1 MTPKRIAMSGLV
13 AAALAGLSCQAASA
27 ETPYYAFPP
36 AWPIIALGAVIGD
49 AATALAPHPLLA
61 PVNYGPPYYYL
72 GPPPGSSVYYA
83 RAYYPPGYY
92 PPVYAPRAWLW
103 R

>member
-1 MTPKRIAMSGLV
+1 MRLKRIAMSGLV

-36 AWPIIALGAVIGD
+36 AWPIIALGAINGD
-49 AATALAPHPLLA
+49 TATALAPHPALA

-72 GPPPGSSVYYA
+72 GPPPGGHVYVA
-83 RAYYPPGYY
+83 GAYYPPGYY
-92 PPVYAPRAWLW
+92 PPIYDAPYYRP